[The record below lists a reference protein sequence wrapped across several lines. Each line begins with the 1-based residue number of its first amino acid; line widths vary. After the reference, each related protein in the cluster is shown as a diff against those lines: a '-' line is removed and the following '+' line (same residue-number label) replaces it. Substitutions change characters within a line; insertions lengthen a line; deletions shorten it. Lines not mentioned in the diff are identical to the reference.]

1 LVGLALELRV
11 TANAVQALH
20 RGNRVASHMRCAHK
34 GGFTTM
40 AEHLPERHQHQAQ
53 WTPERLIAWG
63 ARIGV
68 ACAGVVSNMLQRQR
82 HPEHAYR
89 ASLGLL
95 SLSKRYGDARL
106 EAACTMALALGTSKY
121 AHIRDILANRRD
133 LLQASAANDWTAP
146 AHAHVRGPGY
156 YQ

>member
-1 LVGLALELRV
+1 MG
-11 TANAVQALH
+11 
-20 RGNRVASHMRCAHK
+20 S
-34 GGFTTM
+34 FS
-40 AEHLPERHQHQAQ
+40 QHQAL
-53 WTPERLIAWG
+53 WTPERLVAWG

-68 ACAGVVSNMLQRQR
+68 ASAGVVSKMLERQR

-95 SLSKRYGDARL
+95 NLSKRYGDARL

-121 AHIRDILANRRD
+121 SHIRDILLNRRD
-133 LLQASAANDWTAP
+133 LLQISTAHEWTSP
-146 AHAHVRGPGY
+146 SHAHVRGPGY